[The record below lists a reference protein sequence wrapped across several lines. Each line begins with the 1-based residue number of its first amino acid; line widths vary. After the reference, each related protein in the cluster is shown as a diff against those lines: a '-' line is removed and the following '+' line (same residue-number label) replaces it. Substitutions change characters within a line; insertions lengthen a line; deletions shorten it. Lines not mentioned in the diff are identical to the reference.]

1 MISAKIGS
9 LFLKLDT
16 AIFELI
22 DKFKTSQ
29 TYMKFSEQISALD
42 EDVRKLIN
50 YIIMFLVIA
59 LPLIFLGIFKYSNWQ
74 LSDRV
79 EKKQDILSKALM
91 IQQTSNTLSSLSGSG
106 KTISPTA
113 FSSQNMVNERIRTLL
128 STKSV
133 DLKKIQITDY
143 TEEKVGTSITKVQLA
158 LVINQMSLN
167 DLKNTI
173 DVLTTNESFI
183 IKETRLTIGETEK
196 DISGQLTIL
205 HLGKNN

>member
-1 MISAKIGS
+1 
-9 LFLKLDT
+9 
-16 AIFELI
+16 
-22 DKFKTSQ
+22 
-29 TYMKFSEQISALD
+29 
-42 EDVRKLIN
+42 
-50 YIIMFLVIA
+50 
-59 LPLIFLGIFKYSNWQ
+59 LIFLGIFKYSNWQ